1 MKTLGIALSISI
13 VLLFLQLEV
22 ATLISTPH
30 IRSMA
35 NQIIR
40 FNTTN
45 EVSENSVSGVIA
57 HMCFFLCLWP
67 FIGLSYLRANSQA
80 SALCDCFTHSY
91 VFLQISAEQLQV
103 CESKLEAKDK
113 DVEKTG
119 LHSSKESNP

>member
-1 MKTLGIALSISI
+1 MKTLGAAVSISI

-45 EVSENSVSGVIA
+45 NVSENSVSGVLA
-57 HMCFFLCLWP
+57 HMCFFLCLWL
-67 FIGLSYLRANSQA
+67 FIREGNGTPLQYSCLRDPMDGGAWWAAVYGITQSR
-80 SALCDCFTHSY
+80 T
-91 VFLQISAEQLQV
+91 
-103 CESKLEAKDK
+103 
-113 DVEKTG
+113 
-119 LHSSKESNP
+119 

>member
-1 MKTLGIALSISI
+1 MKTLGAAVSISI

-45 EVSENSVSGVIA
+45 NVSENSVSGVIA
-57 HMCFFLCLWP
+57 HMCFFSAYGCSLEKAMAPHSSTLAWGIPCMKEP
-67 FIGLSYLRANSQA
+67 GGLPSM
-80 SALCDCFTHSY
+80 
-91 VFLQISAEQLQV
+91 
-103 CESKLEAKDK
+103 
-113 DVEKTG
+113 G
-119 LHSSKESNP
+119 LHRVRHD